1 MWVGG
6 GSALTGSGLSLVG
19 RLLGSR
25 EVAGYVWA
33 AMIVWGEP
41 VLATTVLLL
50 VGRLWGRQGAVN
62 IGMAA
67 GAALGAWQWEVYS
80 ITGSWTSPCL
90 ASTHNIPGQQR
101 ILTQKYPDL
110 FLSVCLSVF

>member
-1 MWVGG
+1 MWAGG
-6 GSALTGSGLSLVG
+6 ATGLTGSGLSLVG

-25 EVAGYVWA
+25 EFAGYMWA
-33 AMIVWGEP
+33 AMIVWGGP

-67 GAALGAWQWEVYS
+67 GAALGAWQWDFTMFGIIMVVVRVLKLVVMLVFLLLELGV
-80 ITGSWTSPCL
+80 GS
-90 ASTHNIPGQQR
+90 
-101 ILTQKYPDL
+101 YMD
-110 FLSVCLSVF
+110 